1 MKNQKNKF
9 LLSILIAFFVFG
21 SLGGVIAKDVAY
33 ITKDL
38 KGTDSYITSLLEEG
52 GYTYD
57 VVYQTALGSTD
68 FSSYS
73 IILVGEGIF
82 SNPYLIPV
90 NSKNAVILNSYHMD
104 EWYWSGNGVS
114 TKSSNY
120 PVDVKVF
127 DYESSIVEGVSD
139 SFIPYNTDIS
149 LSSYDT
155 RYIPKSLD
163 APGLNTIIA
172 DGLSFLQL
180 LKIYYPKN
188 GAVVATVDKG
198 SILRDNQI
206 SNARGVFLG
215 FTETRL
221 WTQETKDVFYNSIE
235 WAINGEDR
243 DGDGFMSDLDC
254 DDNNLE
260 VYLGAEDIPYDGIDQ
275 DCDGRDL
282 NDLDGD
288 GFIAEIVGGDDC
300 DDEDSEYNIASYDLT
315 KNCIN
320 DAPIID
326 IVYRINVNENDVAT
340 ILIEAYDPEEDE
352 MTYEINDSRFVLDEG
367 TENSF
372 SWETGYEDEGDYKFF
387 AIVSDGELSSEK
399 SFLVKV
405 WNRNKAP
412 ELLMEIPVQEWEEEG
427 THTLDLKEYFYDLDG
442 DELVYLFHE
451 TSNNVEISLDKIEGG
466 VAYFSSSKNWYGED
480 WIIFKTT
487 DQINVVETNN
497 ITLRV
502 LPINDAPELIEEI
515 GTIELE
521 EDEIY
526 YFNLDEYIEDV
537 DSDLEYAIE
546 NTTYITLSIDGNVLE
561 IIPQENW
568 YGEEEVEI
576 TFNDEEFELYETF
589 NIKVISVND
598 APEINHIEDKLVLS
612 GWKVEVIASAIDVEG
627 DEFTFSMN
635 DSRFVKDEVLENY
648 FSWQTGEEDF
658 GKYTFLVNAYDGE
671 NYGYKEIKVN
681 VLQKIFINELSW
693 GSEGW
698 IELYNP
704 KQTPFDLEDCKL
716 TSGEEEM
723 IIYGV
728 LEEEGFTSFGWNALE
743 SSGEVRLIC
752 NDILIDEIE
761 YEQFDLAKSLGRK
774 TDGFEDGTEGSFEE
788 FIYPTRGVSNTAD
801 VTKPEVELDSP
812 ENNTLYTE
820 SRDITFEFNV
830 KDNMA
835 EELQC
840 SIFANSKML
849 ETENFENNTL
859 GSFFI
864 DYLSDG
870 IYLWNVEC
878 SDGTNKNTAL
888 ESWMVT
894 ISAPDLPILNKIGN
908 KVTSEDNELKFSVY
922 ATDPDKDPIELYVLN
937 IPEGASFTDNGNGNG
952 LFVWKPNYNQ
962 SGSYTLEFTAEDS
975 TGMKDSEEISILVG
989 NTKEPPKF
997 LDADTCSLKDSNIEV
1012 SIKDPDNGDDF
1023 EIGEIV
1029 EGSVKIKNEF
1039 DEDMDFEVKIYF
1051 YDITEEESLEEIEEE
1066 IDIKDGKTEE
1076 IEFSI
1081 EIPKD
1086 IEGDEFAIYVYVEGE
1101 DEECNSGYVE
1111 IEVERKKHEVII
1123 SEINVDREDISP
1135 GDEVKLEV
1143 KAENLGRGDEDVVIV
1158 VSIDALNIYQESE
1171 EIEIEK
1177 YGDKYRKTET
1187 FYISIPD
1194 NAKYGYYDI
1203 KASAIY
1209 DDGENYLLKEIIIA
1223 GRETSTG
1230 DKVNESRV
1238 INLNFNP
1245 STYLSTTQGTPLTLG
1260 ESSGSEKPSGS
1271 AIVIGSGE
1279 SSRTSSTSRTRLF
1292 RTSGSVNLGVDEQT
1306 IKEEQHEVKVEF
1318 NGDEKTKKINTNQWV
1333 LLVVVLGL
1341 LIIVV
1346 LVLILFL
1353 KNNKY

>member
-9 LLSILIAFFVFG
+9 LLSILIVFFVFG
-21 SLGGVIAKDVAY
+21 SLGGVIAKDIAY

-57 VVYQTALGSTD
+57 VVYQTSLGSTD

-127 DYESSIVEGVSD
+127 DYESSIVEGVGD

-254 DDNNLE
+254 DDNNLD
-260 VYLGAEDIPYDGIDQ
+260 VYPGAEDIPYDGIDQ
-275 DCDGRDL
+275 DCDGSDL
-282 NDLDGD
+282 NDLDED
-288 GFIAEIVGGDDC
+288 GFIAEIAGGDDC

-315 KNCIN
+315 KNCMN

-340 ILIEAYDPEEDE
+340 ILIEAYDPEGDE

-451 TSNNVEISLDKIEGG
+451 TSNNVEISLDKIEDG

-537 DSDLEYAIE
+537 DSDLEYTIE
-546 NTTYITLSIDGNVLE
+546 NTTHITLLIEGNILE

-568 YGEEEVEI
+568 YGEEEAEI
-576 TFNDEEFELYETF
+576 TARDGEFELHETF
-589 NIKVISVND
+589 IIRVLSVND
-598 APEINHIEDKLVLS
+598 APEVNPIEDKLVLS
-612 GWKVEVIASAIDVEG
+612 GWKVEISASASDVEG
-627 DEFTFSMN
+627 DEFTFGVN
-635 DSRFVKDEVLENY
+635 DSRFIQDEIIKNY
-648 FSWQTGEEDF
+648 FSWQTGEGDY
-658 GKYTFLVNAYDGE
+658 GMYTFLVNAYDG
-671 NYGYKEIKVN
+671 NDYGYSQMNVN
-681 VLQKIFINELSW
+681 VLQKIFINEFAW

-704 KQTPFDLEDCKL
+704 KETPFDLGECKIKY
-716 TSGEEEM
+716 SDEEM
-723 IIYGV
+723 IIYGI
-728 LEEEGFTSFGWNALE
+728 LEDEGFDSFGWNALE
-743 SSGEVRLIC
+743 ESGTLQLIC
-752 NDILIDEIE
+752 NDILIDEVE
-761 YEQFDLAKSLGRK
+761 YEEFDVYKSLGRK
-774 TDGFEDGTEGSFEE
+774 TDGFDDGTEGSFEE

-801 VTKPEVELDSP
+801 VTKPEVELNSP
-812 ENNTLYTE
+812 ENNTLFTE
-820 SRDITFEFNV
+820 NREVTFEFNV

-849 ETENFENNTL
+849 ETESFENNTL

-864 DYLSDG
+864 DYLGDG
-870 IYLWNVEC
+870 VYSWNVEC
-878 SDGTNKNTAL
+878 TDGMNKNTAP
-888 ESWMVT
+888 ESWIFT

-908 KVTSEDNELKFSVY
+908 KVVNENDELRFSVR
-922 ATDPDKDPIELYVLN
+922 ATDPDGDSLELYVSGL
-937 IPEGASFTDNGNGNG
+937 PEGANFTDNGNGNG
-952 LFVWKPNYNQ
+952 LFAWIPNYNQ
-962 SGSYTLEFTAEDS
+962 SGEYTLEFISEDS
-975 TGMKDSEEISILVG
+975 TGMKDSEEIKILVG

-997 LDADTCSLKDSNIEV
+997 YDADTCALKDKNIEI
-1012 SIKDPDNGDDF
+1012 SIKEPDNGDDF
-1023 EIGEIV
+1023 EIGEVV
-1029 EGSVKIKNEF
+1029 EGSIKIKNKFE
-1039 DEDMDFEVKIYF
+1039 EDMDFEVKIYL
-1051 YDITEEESLEEIEEE
+1051 YDIEEEENIEEIEEE
-1066 IDIKDGKTEE
+1066 IDIDEGKTEE
-1076 IEFSI
+1076 IEFSV
-1081 EIPKD
+1081 EIPRD
-1086 IEGDEFAIYVYVEGE
+1086 IEGNEFAIYVYVEGE
-1101 DEECNSGYVE
+1101 DEECNSEYIE
-1111 IEVERKKHEVII
+1111 IEVERKKHEVVI

-1143 KAENLGRGDEDVVIV
+1143 KAENLGRGDEDVKIV

-1187 FYISIPD
+1187 FYILIPD

-1209 DDGENYLLKEIIIA
+1209 DDGENYLLKEIIVA
-1223 GRETSTG
+1223 GRNYGVEG
-1230 DKVNESRV
+1230 VVNESKV

-1245 STYLSTTQGTPLTLG
+1245 QNYVSTNQG
-1260 ESSGSEKPSGS
+1260 SSSDSDKSSGS
-1271 AIVIGSGE
+1271 AIVLGSE
-1279 SSRTSSTSRTRLF
+1279 DSPRKSSTSRTRLF
-1292 RTSGSVNLGVDEQT
+1292 RTSNSVNLGVDEQT
-1306 IKEEQHEVKVEF
+1306 IKEEQHEVRVEF
-1318 NGDEKTKKINTNQWV
+1318 DEDKEYRKINTNQWV

-1341 LIIVV
+1341 LITVI
-1346 LVLILFL
+1346 LILILFL